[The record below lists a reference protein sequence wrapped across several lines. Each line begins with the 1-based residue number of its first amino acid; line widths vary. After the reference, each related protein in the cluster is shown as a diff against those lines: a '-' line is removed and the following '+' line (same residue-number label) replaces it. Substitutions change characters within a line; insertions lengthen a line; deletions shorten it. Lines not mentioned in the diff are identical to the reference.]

1 MIEFLYQRIRNN
13 LWLYLFLLFGAILSV
28 AIFSSIPMYSNAM
41 LQRMLI
47 KDLEIQQQ
55 ETDIHSGQFKVT
67 KKYLKLSTQAQI
79 PEIEKQVYQDLFDL
93 NQTPFLL
100 ETKAS
105 QSNFFKLYNKD
116 EAMIHD
122 HANFATVTDLEA
134 HISLRNGRLPVPN
147 NDVLEVLM
155 TDQAMSNYDMVLGG
169 DYRIVIAEEAVKSIK
184 VVGVYTTDDSRDYYW
199 GDGQIEAMNDVITL
213 LASDFDAM
221 DSTEDAFYLTEII
234 WKRFYDYYSI
244 EIAEVEGIIDNA
256 LTHEKVIAG
265 MGEGFDLSYDLA
277 TTLNTYAVREN
288 ILRITLWVLTVPV
301 LIITCFYTYMISML
315 IIRND
320 ENEIAMLKSRGAGT
334 HQIFGMY
341 VIQSFVMALIAW
353 LIGPWLG
360 YLICHIIGAS
370 NGFLEFVS
378 RSRLPVE
385 ITLEVLAYGL
395 IATMVFML
403 FMLVPAY
410 RACQLSIVQYKRKKN
425 LDVSRTFWEKAYLD
439 VVIIAIS
446 AYGYYRFI
454 NTSTVIKDGTESISQ
469 TDPMLFLVPT
479 LFVLGFGLLSVRLYP
494 YLLKFIYFVGK
505 KHWRPVMYYSLL
517 NAARAERTSKFIS
530 LFIVLFLA
538 FGLLNASQARTL
550 NQNATDQVNY
560 AYVTDIQ
567 VQPYSPKRE
576 INEYWTDFIEA
587 FDIPSDKS
595 VVVEDKVPFNAYAS
609 LEGVEMATKVLR
621 NDDLLLQNSVVKIH
635 DLNLMGIVPYEFA
648 QMAWMRDDLL
658 PHHFN
663 GYMNIMTQYPTAMF
677 LSKDLANEDKL
688 SVGDTIE
695 LYWDKYSITGII
707 YGFVDYFPS
716 YNPYSGEEGAI
727 ENVVIANFDYIENRL
742 PVQKYEIWMSKEEG
756 VTDQTILNNLAQEDL
771 ETERVQYMEQVLTQK
786 RNDPML
792 QGTNGV
798 LTMSYVIILL
808 ITMIGYLIFWV
819 LNVRS
824 RALKFGIFRAMGMGM
839 RQVTAIIVTE
849 QLLMIFGALLA
860 GLSIGTAASK
870 VFVPMLQKFDVAS
883 AAIPPFRVVILQS
896 DYWNIIGLTIVML
909 VLVLLILNNM
919 VKRFKVNQVI
929 KLGED

>member
-1 MIEFLYQRIRNN
+1 
-13 LWLYLFLLFGAILSV
+13 
-28 AIFSSIPMYSNAM
+28 M

-55 ETDIHSGQFKVT
+55 ATNIHSGQFKVS
-67 KKYLKLSTQAQI
+67 KKYLKQSAQEEI
-79 PEIEKQVYQDLFDL
+79 PVFEKQVYEQLFDI
-93 NQTPFLL
+93 NDTPFLL
-100 ETKAS
+100 ES
-105 QSNFFKLYNKD
+105 RMRSSNFFQLYSND
-116 EAMIHD
+116 VAMIHD
-122 HANFATVTDLEA
+122 HVNFRTVTDIES
-134 HISLRNGRLPVPN
+134 HISLRNGRMPVPN
-147 NDVLEVLM
+147 DQVLEVLM
-155 TDQAMSNYDMVLGG
+155 TDQALSNYNMVLDGN
-169 DYRIVIAEEAVKSIK
+169 YKIFFAKEAVKNIK
-184 VVGVYTTDDSRDYYW
+184 VVGIYTIDDPRDYYW
-199 GDGQIEAMNDVITL
+199 GDGQIEAMDDVITL
-213 LASDFDAM
+213 LESDFQAM
-221 DSTEDAFYLTEII
+221 DESEEAFYITGVV

-244 EIAEVEGIIDNA
+244 EIADVKNIVANA
-256 LTHEKVIAG
+256 LTHEKVIAKLG
-265 MGEGFDLSYDLA
+265 DGFELSYDLA
-277 TTLNTYAVREN
+277 TTLDTYAVREN

-320 ENEIAMLKSRGAGT
+320 ENEIALLKSRGAGT

-341 VIQSFVMALIAW
+341 VIQSFVMAMIAW

-360 YLICHIIGAS
+360 YLICHLIGAS

-378 RSRLPVE
+378 RSSLPVE
-385 ITLEVLAYGL
+385 VNLEVLIYGFV
-395 IATMVFML
+395 ATMVFML

-410 RACQLSIVQYKRKKN
+410 RACRLSIVAYKRKKN

-439 VVIIAIS
+439 IVIIAIS
-446 AYGYYRFI
+446 AYGYYMFV
-454 NTSTVIKDGTESISQ
+454 NTASVVKDGTESIAQ

-494 YLLKFIYFVGK
+494 YLLRLIYLIGK
-505 KHWRPVMYYSLL
+505 KYWRPVMYYSLL
-517 NAARAERTSKFIS
+517 NASRAERTSKFIS

-560 AYVTDIQ
+560 TYVTDIQ
-567 VQPYSPKRE
+567 VQPYVEERV
-576 INEYWTDFIEA
+576 INEYWSDFIEA
-587 FDIPSDKS
+587 FDLPSDNS
-595 VVVEDKVPFNAYAS
+595 IIIEDSVPFRDYAS
-609 LEGVEMATKVLR
+609 IEGIEMATKVLR
-621 NDDLLLQNSVVKIH
+621 DDDLFIQNSVVKIH
-635 DLNLMGIVPYEFA
+635 DLNLLGIVPSEFG
-648 QMAWMRDDLL
+648 QMAWMREDLL

-663 GYMNIMTQYPTAMF
+663 DYMNIMTKYPTAMF
-677 LSKDLANEDKL
+677 LSRDLANEEKL
-688 SVGDTIE
+688 SIGDSIE
-695 LYWDKYSITGII
+695 LYWGKVSITGVV

-716 YNPYSGEEGAI
+716 YNPYSGEEGGI
-727 ENVVIANFDYIENRL
+727 ENMVIANFDYIENRL
-742 PVQKYEIWMSKEEG
+742 PVQKYEIWMSKKEG
-756 VTDQTILNNLAQEDL
+756 VSDQTILNNLAKEGL
-771 ETERVQYMEQVLTQK
+771 ETQRVQYKDQILTQK

-819 LNVRS
+819 LNVRG

-860 GLSIGTAASK
+860 GLSIGTVASK
-870 VFVPMLQKFDVAS
+870 IFVPMLQKFDVAS

-909 VLVLLILNNM
+909 VIVLLILSNM